1 MWYGK
6 LIGGLIGLSAAGI
19 IGLIIG
25 VVAGHYFDRALSD
38 YSRTLSQW
46 DRQQI
51 EESFFRTVFLMMGKL
66 AKSDGRVSEAE
77 IAYIESLMAQMAL
90 HSDHRQRAIGIFK
103 EGVNGNIDV
112 AAELEQFNRVCAR
125 HKALPRQ
132 LINYLL
138 ALALADGALTPG
150 EETFLRQVA
159 DNIGIPSLVF
169 EQLLRMIRAQTHFRQ
184 ETGGGHSRRKP
195 HAPPGKDEL
204 TLAYEALGVEPSASD
219 SALKKAYRKLMS
231 ENHPDKLMG
240 QGVPE
245 DMIKLA
251 TERVQEIQTAYELV
265 TRSRSG
271 R

>member
-6 LIGGLIGLSAAGI
+6 FIGGLIGLSAVGF
-19 IGLIIG
+19 IGLIVG
-25 VVAGHYFDRALSD
+25 VLVGHYFDRALSD
-38 YSRTLSQW
+38 YTSTLSQW
-46 DRQQI
+46 DRQEI
-51 EESFFRTVFLMMGKL
+51 EEIFFRTVFLMMGKL

-103 EGVNGNIDV
+103 EGVNGNVDV
-112 AAELEQFNRVCAR
+112 EAELEKFTRICAR
-125 HKALPRQ
+125 HRALPKQ

-138 ALALADGALTPG
+138 ALALSDGALTPG

-169 EQLLRMIRAQTHFRQ
+169 EQLLRMVRAQTHFRH
-184 ETGGGHSRRKP
+184 ETGGHSHRRP
-195 HAPPGKDEL
+195 STPPGKDEL
-204 TLAYEALGVEPSASD
+204 TLAYEALGVEPTATD
-219 SALKKAYRKLMS
+219 SVLKKAYRKLMS

-265 TRSRSG
+265 TKSRSL